1 VLEKLEKYQKEGW
14 LIKQKHPRLPLE
26 IYNYSQKTQYESY
39 WDEVTLSCRGLIVDT
54 VANKIIV
61 KPLSKF
67 FNYEEVHPEIPWKS
81 SEYVYVQEKMDGS
94 LGILFHYEGEW
105 ILSTRGSF
113 TSDQAVR
120 GLEILRKTYQLESF
134 EKSVAYICE
143 IIYPENRIVVNYGD
157 ERVIF
162 LSAVLNRHYLWEEGN
177 DELHWTTALSF
188 FKCSGI
194 HKKDIVST
202 EQIFGGLN
210 HELYKNL
217 KSLNTKNRE
226 GYVLRFFPSNMRV
239 KIKFDDYVKLHR
251 ILTGVSSYDIWEN
264 LRTFGTLPEQMLKDV
279 PDEFYSWVRERE
291 KELNEKYAIV
301 EFQHKQA
308 FQKFEKI
315 ENQREYALKV
325 IEHCKEFDL
334 KSSILF
340 SLRTGKEYSDEI
352 WKMIKPEYSK
362 PFSEEN

>member
-1 VLEKLEKYQKEGW
+1 
-14 LIKQKHPRLPLE
+14 
-26 IYNYSQKTQYESY
+26 
-39 WDEVTLSCRGLIVDT
+39 
-54 VANKIIV
+54 
-61 KPLSKF
+61 
-67 FNYEEVHPEIPWKS
+67 
-81 SEYVYVQEKMDGS
+81 
-94 LGILFHYEGEW
+94 
-105 ILSTRGSF
+105 
-113 TSDQAVR
+113 
-120 GLEILRKTYQLESF
+120 
-134 EKSVAYICE
+134 
-143 IIYPENRIVVNYGD
+143 
-157 ERVIF
+157 
-162 LSAVLNRHYLWEEGN
+162 
-177 DELHWTTALSF
+177 
-188 FKCSGI
+188 
-194 HKKDIVST
+194 
-202 EQIFGGLN
+202 
-210 HELYKNL
+210 
-217 KSLNTKNRE
+217 
-226 GYVLRFFPSNMRV
+226 
-239 KIKFDDYVKLHR
+239 VKLHR